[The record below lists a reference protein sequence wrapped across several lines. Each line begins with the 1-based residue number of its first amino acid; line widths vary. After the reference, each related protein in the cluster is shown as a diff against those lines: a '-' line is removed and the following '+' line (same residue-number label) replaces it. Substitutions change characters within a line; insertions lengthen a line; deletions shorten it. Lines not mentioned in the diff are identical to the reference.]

1 MEQPMAGAYG
11 KLRRS
16 RWRDDEWRKLPTD
29 AQWLMMQL
37 LSLPTTDTAGVFPV
51 QINKW
56 AKGSADMTVERVR
69 VAAKALTDIGVIV
82 ADHDTEEGL
91 IRHHLR
97 DDDQGDNIFKG
108 ALNRAVQA
116 QSPLLRRI
124 LLDDI
129 QNLGRKCG
137 PREQQLIEELRDSLG
152 DEPSS
157 GLR

>member
-1 MEQPMAGAYG
+1 MAGAYG

-82 ADHDTEEGL
+82 VDHDTEEGL
-91 IRHHLR
+91 IRHYLR

-129 QNLGRKCG
+129 DNLGRKCG
-137 PREQQLIEELRDSLG
+137 PREQQLIKGLRDSLG